1 MGTNQFGGR
10 PPIPKALTG
19 GVALACFGSSFGM
32 ALSLSLRKA
41 HRTTSPSPRSER
53 RPVYAR
59 RRGRVRGYASTACP
73 HANLTTLLFAFLLA
87 SQEAAQAFALPTP
100 RSRSLVPCVTTPL
113 YRTLVSRTLRRPLLG
128 RKIWPE
134 LRRTPSA

>member
-59 RRGRVRGYASTACP
+59 RRGRVRGYASTAYP
-73 HANLTTLLFAFLLA
+73 HTNLTTLLFVLF
-87 SQEAAQAFALPTP
+87 
-100 RSRSLVPCVTTPL
+100 
-113 YRTLVSRTLRRPLLG
+113 LLG
-128 RKIWPE
+128 RSCDNLWTRSIP
-134 LRRTPSA
+134 RTSENPLSPKFGKRGAAPVLSPA